1 MKICDVFP
9 DGTSALVTRGTLD
22 LAYRDGVHGDAV
34 AAGAGPGV
42 RGRDRPRRLR
52 LPVDAGPDAARV
64 ASPASDWPNT
74 IAPPEPVSIT
84 LRTASLTLPLLDEV
98 DFDIPVFGD
107 GAEHSSESTEGV
119 GWSIHHDVLHRTT
132 TATTRS
138 DSRYP
143 TPYDGTA
150 HELYLGEVSVDTRTF
165 AQSAN
170 AHTVFDLT
178 WPGIEVTVR
187 SGMTVDGHTGD
198 VRRVDLGD
206 GGAQQPRRSATAPGR
221 SRSRAERVRRS
232 RARRAR
238 RRAAVRPPRVP
249 SASSPRVSV

>member
-1 MKICDVFP
+1 MLRAKVWATEPAASLSVKICDVFP

-22 LAYRDGVHGDAV
+22 LAYRDGVHGPPSPLVPGREYDVEVVLDACAYQWTPGQTLRV
-34 AAGAGPGV
+34 SVAGA
-42 RGRDRPRRLR
+42 
-52 LPVDAGPDAARV
+52 
-64 ASPASDWPNT
+64 DWPNT

-84 LRTASLTLPLLDEV
+84 LRTASLTLPLLDEA
-98 DFDIPVFGD
+98 DFA
-107 GAEHSSESTEGV
+107 GARLRARAPSTPRSRPRASAGRSTTTSCT
-119 GWSIHHDVLHRTT
+119 GTT

-187 SGMTVDGHTGD
+187 SGMTVDGHT
-198 VRRVDLGD
+198 
-206 GGAQQPRRSATAPGR
+206 
-221 SRSRAERVRRS
+221 
-232 RARRAR
+232 R
-238 RRAAVRPPRVP
+238 RRTTCR
-249 SASSPRVSV
+249 SG